1 MSAPKAGI
9 VLAAAAACLL
19 CACGANVDS
28 PATADPAPD
37 RPLRGTTWAVT
48 EVLGTDEA
56 LDPVAAQAHL
66 LIAEYGAVSGSAG
79 CNNLI
84 GTATVR
90 DETATTAT
98 IDFRVGTTR
107 MMCEPERMAVENAVL
122 SVLIENTEA
131 AISGDRLTLS
141 RKS

>member
-1 MSAPKAGI
+1 M
-9 VLAAAAACLL
+9 
-19 CACGANVDS
+19 
-28 PATADPAPD
+28 
-37 RPLRGTTWAVT
+37 
-48 EVLGTDEA
+48 LGTDEA

-66 LIAEYGAVSGSAG
+66 LIAEDGAVSGSAG

-141 RKS
+141 RKSGIGLVLSAE